1 MRKNSWNLIML
12 CFYGKNKIMSEKEF
26 KLIYSFLGIFVVLI
40 LLLSSLESYMQYL
53 TRKEMIELFKTNN
66 SKYSSEQLQGLLNN
80 IEK

>member
-1 MRKNSWNLIML
+1 ML

-66 SKYSSEQLQGLLNN
+66 SKYSNEQMQGLLNN

>member
-1 MRKNSWNLIML
+1 
-12 CFYGKNKIMSEKEF
+12 MSEKEF

>member
-1 MRKNSWNLIML
+1 
-12 CFYGKNKIMSEKEF
+12 MSDKEF
-26 KLIYSFLGIFVVLI
+26 RLIYSFLGIFLVLV

>member
-1 MRKNSWNLIML
+1 
-12 CFYGKNKIMSEKEF
+12 MSDKEF
-26 KLIYSFLGIFVVLI
+26 RLIYSFLGIFLVLV
-40 LLLSSLESYMQYL
+40 LLLSSLESYMKYL

>member
-1 MRKNSWNLIML
+1 ML
-12 CFYGKNKIMSEKEF
+12 CFYGKNKIMSDKEF
-26 KLIYSFLGIFVVLI
+26 RLIYSFLGIFLVLV
-40 LLLSSLESYMQYL
+40 LLLSSLESYMKYL